1 MSNLVVNC
9 GGVALMLLSSML
21 GLVTPAAKET
31 SKPPLVVESYTIP
44 SGEPGIELFV
54 RNKRPENMTSFS
66 EDRIVLYIHGST
78 QASETTFDLA
88 LDGISWMDDLAKH
101 GWDVWLMDLRG
112 FGRSTK
118 PAEMDRPPA
127 DNPPIA
133 PAEAAVRDVAAAVE
147 HIRNKRGVPRI
158 SLIGWSRGT
167 ALIGMYAT
175 QKRDNVLR
183 LVFYAPG
190 WVRTPSAAAGAATP
204 IGAYQTWTVEQAR
217 QRLQTGAP
225 ADARDNLMPPRWVE
239 AWSTAVLATDP
250 IGAARTPPVVR
261 TPAGTAQDGRE
272 YWQAGKALYDPE
284 RITAPTLIVVGE
296 WDGVSPPAIA
306 RLLFAKLANTPSRRF
321 VEIGEATHFMMLE
334 KNRHQLFRE
343 VRLFLEE
350 QQIGQ

>member
-1 MSNLVVNC
+1 
-9 GGVALMLLSSML
+9 
-21 GLVTPAAKET
+21 
-31 SKPPLVVESYTIP
+31 
-44 SGEPGIELFV
+44 
-54 RNKRPENMTSFS
+54 MTSFS

-158 SLIGWSRGT
+158 SLIGWSRGQPS
-167 ALIGMYAT
+167 LGCMRPKKE
-175 QKRDNVLR
+175 QC
-183 LVFYAPG
+183 
-190 WVRTPSAAAGAATP
+190 SAAGLLCAWLGSHHVCCGGSSNAHRCIPNLDSGAGASATSD
-204 IGAYQTWTVEQAR
+204 GSSCGR
-217 QRLQTGAP
+217 
-225 ADARDNLMPPRWVE
+225 RDNLMPPRWVE

-261 TPAGTAQDGRE
+261 TPAGTVQDGRE

-284 RITAPTLIVVGE
+284 RITAPTL
-296 WDGVSPPAIA
+296 
-306 RLLFAKLANTPSRRF
+306 LL
-321 VEIGEATHFMMLE
+321 
-334 KNRHQLFRE
+334 
-343 VRLFLEE
+343 
-350 QQIGQ
+350 